1 MSQCLLASLK
11 QPSNYILL
19 VSLWDAG
26 GEANSLHPGLTQW
39 IRYKLRKQYFR
50 NFASQGFEFRTFSL
64 LHLVG
69 SFQNSSKQMKCMVF
83 DICQPFN
90 ILLCNL
96 HPFCPSCHA
105 TQTFSRGALNL
116 IVMIG
121 KYWGTLSVR
130 HLHNK
135 FSRRRKF
142 EAMGIRVEIVR
153 HAIWKGD
160 WGDLNHMLDLVEEG
174 TH

>member
-1 MSQCLLASLK
+1 
-11 QPSNYILL
+11 
-19 VSLWDAG
+19 
-26 GEANSLHPGLTQW
+26 
-39 IRYKLRKQYFR
+39 
-50 NFASQGFEFRTFSL
+50 
-64 LHLVG
+64 
-69 SFQNSSKQMKCMVF
+69 MVF

-96 HPFCPSCHA
+96 HPFCPGCHA

-160 WGDLNHMLDLVEEG
+160 GGNLNHMLDLVEEG